1 MEEGARA
8 MRTLVRLVEIV
19 EIVEIVQIVAM
30 ARDDHVLRRRFHS
43 FLLLKLVVLR
53 RSGGG
58 VAPSPSANTS
68 WPTRPLPPFRLA

>member
-19 EIVEIVQIVAM
+19 EIVEIVAM

-53 RSGGG
+53 RSGS
-58 VAPSPSANTS
+58 VAPSPSANTA
-68 WPTRPLPPFRLA
+68 WPPRPLPPFRLA